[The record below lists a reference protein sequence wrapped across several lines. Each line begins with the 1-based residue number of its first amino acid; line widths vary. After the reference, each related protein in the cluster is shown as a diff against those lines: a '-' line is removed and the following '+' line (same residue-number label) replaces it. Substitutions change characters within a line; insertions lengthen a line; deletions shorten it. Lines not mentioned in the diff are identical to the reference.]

1 MKVILTEDVKSLGI
15 AGDILDVADGYA
27 RNFLIPK
34 KLVVP
39 ANKGNLARVEQ
50 IKTARAN
57 REEKRKKTLSV
68 LAEKIEG
75 FSVDISVQVG
85 EDDRVFGAVTTQMIA
100 DALRAKGF
108 NIERK
113 TIQLEEPIK
122 QLGVYNVE
130 IKLHADVRPQVRVWV
145 VSA

>member
-1 MKVILTEDVKSLGI
+1 MKIILTEDIVNLGPAGEIVEVK
-15 AGDILDVADGYA
+15 DGYA

-34 KLVVP
+34 KLAV
-39 ANKGNLARVEQ
+39 AATRENMARVEQ
-50 IKTARAN
+50 IKSAKAN
-57 REEKRKKTLSV
+57 REERRKRNLAT
-68 LAEKIEG
+68 LAESLEG
-75 FSVDISVQVG
+75 LSIDIAVQVG
-85 EDDRVFGAVTTQMIA
+85 EDDKIYGAVTQHMIL

-130 IKLHADVRPQVRVWV
+130 IKLHAEVKPQIRVWV
-145 VSA
+145 VGA

>member
-1 MKVILTEDVKSLGI
+1 MKIILTEDIVNLGPAGEIVEVK
-15 AGDILDVADGYA
+15 DGYA

-34 KLVVP
+34 KLAV
-39 ANKGNLARVEQ
+39 AATRENMARVEQ
-50 IKTARAN
+50 IKSAKAN
-57 REEKRKKTLSV
+57 REERRKRNLAT
-68 LAEKIEG
+68 LAESLEG
-75 FSVDISVQVG
+75 LSIDIPVQVG
-85 EDDRVFGAVTTQMIA
+85 EDDKIYGAVTQHMIL

-130 IKLHADVRPQVRVWV
+130 IKLHAEVKPQIRVWV
-145 VSA
+145 VGA